1 VVFDFVLKPVR
12 SAVRAV
18 NADALRPLEQTERE
32 TLEGVEALERAT
44 ASIEHHVEVIES
56 LATSVGPLT
65 ESVER
70 LTDTMQDLVK
80 MLAPIAAM
88 ERDMGR
94 AEHGVQEAE
103 HFFGFRRHNKQG
115 EPEADASG
123 PDEQAG
129 RGG

>member
-1 VVFDFVLKPVR
+1 MLKPVR
-12 SAVRAV
+12 SVVRAV
-18 NADALRPLEQTERE
+18 NQDALRPLEETERD

-65 ESVER
+65 DSVNR

-80 MLAPIAAM
+80 MLGPIAAM
-88 ERDMGR
+88 EHEVGR

-103 HFFGFRRHNKQG
+103 HFFGFRRHKKSS
-115 EPEADASG
+115 EPEAGAAETVPG
-123 PDEQAG
+123 RDEQAG